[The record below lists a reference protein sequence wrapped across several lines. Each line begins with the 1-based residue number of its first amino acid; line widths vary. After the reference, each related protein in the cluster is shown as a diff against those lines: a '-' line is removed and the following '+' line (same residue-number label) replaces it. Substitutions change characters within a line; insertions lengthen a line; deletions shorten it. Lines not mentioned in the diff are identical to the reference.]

1 MSHSTTMGAGRGI
14 RRRRASLAA
23 STARSA
29 SRTAP
34 RTARPRGPPQPVAS
48 TMYGRFAASQVR
60 MAVHNFVACR
70 SSGVIAARSI
80 PPISLTPTLAGIS
93 PRVWRSPIRKIVIMS
108 GPRTTYQGSA
118 AGSSS
123 MRRFNSRASSG
134 ESGNVAHSNSS
145 LVTVHVFSSTNRGTL
160 NPPRSITGW
169 ERTAA
174 HLRRPKTSA
183 RSRRPVRTSSPV
195 SFSNRSIFGR
205 FPYSART
212 LSSADERQRRH
223 SRSWA
228 SVSNRFSDSMLM
240 PINGS

>member
-1 MSHSTTMGAGRGI
+1 MSHSTTMGAGRCI

-60 MAVHNFVACR
+60 MSVHNFVACR

-80 PPISLTPTLAGIS
+80 LPISLTPTLAGIS
-93 PRVWRSPIRKIVIMS
+93 PRVWRSPIRKTSTMS
-108 GPRTTYQGSA
+108 CPCTTYQGS
-118 AGSSS
+118 SSS
-123 MRRFNSRASSG
+123 IQRFNSRASSD
-134 ESGNVAHSNSS
+134 EPDNVSQSNSS
-145 LVTVHVFSSTNRGTL
+145 LATIHVFSSTNRGTL
-160 NPPRSITGW
+160 SPPRSITGS

-195 SFSNRSIFGR
+195 LFSNRSIFGR

-228 SVSNRFSDSMLM
+228 SVSNRFSDSILM